1 MMLQALSYLLN
12 IGNHHLQTTK
22 ECSTHK
28 NNNEDDDTTFFFLVR
43 KKKMRT
49 RSLKGIGVS
58 EERKAQ
64 IQNLLSVRHFGIV
77 GEKGSGSRSTGSGRL
92 HLCCCT
98 VVVSLL
104 SCVSSSSSPTN
115 PMQHSDLREREREKQ
130 RRSSMK
136 FRRCHHLCC
145 RENSLLCNTRK
156 SQTKAK

>member
-1 MMLQALSYLLN
+1 
-12 IGNHHLQTTK
+12 
-22 ECSTHK
+22 
-28 NNNEDDDTTFFFLVR
+28 
-43 KKKMRT
+43 MRT

-104 SCVSSSSSPTN
+104 RCVSSSSSSSSSSSTN
-115 PMQHSDLREREREKQ
+115 PMQHSDLRERAREIE
-130 RRSSMK
+130 RSSVAP
-136 FRRCHHLCC
+136 R
-145 RENSLLCNTRK
+145 
-156 SQTKAK
+156 